1 MLSTRQPEPLAPSRA
16 PWVVPLAFGVGGTLA
31 IVFMILVGIGYDLV
45 GRTPGPIVMTGLA
58 LLAAPMLYIAR
69 TNFRDYRGRKD
80 LLLLAEQLSPELL
93 HLLIE
98 ASRRHGDLFIEESV
112 VALLR
117 QLDRQRS
124 PRPITLKMLQLQ
136 EGKVSND
143 DDE

>member
-1 MLSTRQPEPLAPSRA
+1 MLPARQPERLAPSRA

-80 LLLLAEQLSPELL
+80 LWLLAGQLSPELL
-93 HLLIE
+93 HMLIE
-98 ASRRHGDLFIEESV
+98 ASRRHGDLFIEEAV

-117 QLDRQRS
+117 QLDRRHN
-124 PRPITLKMLQLQ
+124 PRPITIKMLQL
-136 EGKVSND
+136 EHREVS
-143 DDE
+143 DEDER